1 MCTPFCQDNCLYRGQ
16 HNNLILSLVKLKES
30 GKNAN
35 IEEWK
40 ELIIVAKGMCD
51 LNQPLEDPDPDL
63 NYPLLHW
70 AATLGKVK
78 AVQWLLKQEFFS
90 LREPS
95 LGKSNAQVVFSMSRF
110 LHLGLTTPDLRKIL
124 KIFLKILDLLLKH
137 DADLLSVKEGPYN
150 DTVLHLCA
158 RGDEDTIAPFQRYLK
173 IILVKLDEL
182 SKKNTTIKLENILGI
197 KNNEGETFM
206 RTAAKFQTREERQDL
221 MNLVNERFEK
231 THSSPA
237 TTVESSSSSSTPVL
251 FDLTDDHEDNLD
263 DNDEN
268 DDYDH
273 DEESKNHENRK
284 ESEEDAPLSP
294 LLAVPQREGGNG
306 NCEHPEATVSDHAS
320 SDTLVF
326 KAKESVYELAQQR
339 KRKLSQD
346 RLKLKK
352 AKFSLEKCELE
363 ISRLLKEKERKKK
376 EFEKLKETVKDA
388 EVALTTCLVFLENV
402 D

>member
-1 MCTPFCQDNCLYRGQ
+1 M
-16 HNNLILSLVKLKES
+16 VKLKES

-35 IEEWK
+35 IEQWK
-40 ELIIVAKGMCD
+40 DLIIAAKGMCD
-51 LNQPLEDPDPDL
+51 LNQPLEDLDPDL

-78 AVQWLLKQEFFS
+78 AVQWLLKQEFIS

-95 LGKSNAQVVFSMSRF
+95 QGKSNAQVVFSMSRF
-110 LHLGLTTPDLRKIL
+110 LHLGVKTPDLRKIL

-137 DADLLSVKEGPYN
+137 DPDLLSVTEGPYN

-158 RGDEDTIAPFQRYLK
+158 RGEEDTIAPFQRYLK

-197 KNNEGETFM
+197 KNNEGETFT

-221 MNLVNERFEK
+221 INLVKERFGK
-231 THSSPA
+231 KHSSPA
-237 TTVESSSSSSTPVL
+237 TTVESSSSSSSPVL
-251 FDLTDDHEDNLD
+251 LDLTDDHHDNCD
-263 DNDEN
+263 DN

-273 DEESKNHENRK
+273 DEESKDHDNRK
-284 ESEEDAPLSP
+284 ESEDDAPLSP

-320 SDTLVF
+320 SDALVF

-388 EVALTTCLVFLENV
+388 EVALTTCLAFLENV